1 MSKILIFCFVLATG
15 FFGWWISQEINGFLK
30 ISFKTK
36 KIEAPI
42 KTTAYKNDSLGLR
55 LVDFGG
61 VGILPDTANWGDNYE
76 HNVHRFEDLL
86 LEKHPFVKEN
96 SFKNIQVQTEIYTK
110 KMGKLGMNGIVL
122 PLFLEFVTFS
132 KHRDQTLIYS
142 PETPYIKRHLALRNA
157 FNSLTEIAN
166 SNGLKTYLYTDMVTL
181 TKPLESYFKKRFGK
195 VDVQQKEFW
204 KVYQAG
210 LEELFENMPNVE
222 GLMIRIGEAGSVYNK
237 PGWDYFS
244 ELYVKDKKA
253 VELMLQ
259 QFLQVAERYNKKII
273 FRSWSVGVGKIGDMH
288 TNSATYK
295 DVLGKQN
302 SPNLIIST
310 KYCNGDYYSW
320 LPFNRTLAQGK
331 QNRIVE
337 FQTRREFEGFGA
349 LPNYIAPLHQQALV
363 QLQKK
368 NPRIQGMWLW
378 TQEGG
383 PLRAGP
389 LSTYPFYGFNTITD
403 ANVFALSQLAQNPN
417 QSIDSITQNWVAE
430 KFGENPQV
438 KEKVSEVLLA
448 SHEAIEKGL
457 YIGNYSKLY
466 VKALGL
472 EPPPMLWIFE
482 WDIVGGSSAA
492 LGAIY
497 HVSRGKIN
505 SAIEEGKE
513 AISSTIRMRKTLEKI
528 ARKVTKNKSEFRKLI
543 AAFKYQEQ
551 LFKTL
556 GAYRTAFLSYYDWIA
571 TGNNT
576 SKIKGQKALAIFK
589 IRAKEHQLKYGK
601 NLDFPAYSF
610 AEARQG
616 IEILERSTLVAWLS
630 LSWLLIFGLQLFSL
644 FRNPDGRLLISSVF
658 TPQNRKIAKTPTR
671 NLRFLI
677 LWVLLALLLFSAF
690 LAPIFTT
697 WLFGLFIIYLLTIRI
712 LLGQHIL
719 SVSQRMWPF
728 ALLSLSLLLFPMLAI
743 SIRGPISFWLPFWT
757 SETFRTVFFTGW
769 IVISA
774 WIYLRLWL
782 EFKRKHNGFQAFGK
796 VLCVQGIMYLVG
808 GASVYFIGLENMLT
822 FLNDE
827 LLILPAGLSRIMGI
841 TTHLDIPLEL
851 PLWVLQSGFICFGIG
866 LFFVFTARIK
876 MKKIS

>member
-1 MSKILIFCFVLATG
+1 MNRIFSLLYLIIVGL
-15 FFGWWISQEINGFLK
+15 FGWWVSQEINGFLK
-30 ISFKTK
+30 ISFKAK

-42 KTTAYKNDSLGLR
+42 KIPENKSDSLCLR

-61 VGILPDTANWGDNYE
+61 VGILPDTANWGNNYE

-86 LEKHPFVKEN
+86 LENYPFIKEN
-96 SFKNIQVQTEIYTK
+96 SFKRIQAQTEIYTQ
-110 KMGKLGMNGIVL
+110 KMGDLGMNGIVL

-132 KHRDQTLIYS
+132 KHLDQSLIYS
-142 PETPYIKRHLALRNA
+142 QETPYIKRHLALRNA
-157 FNSLTEIAN
+157 FNSLAEIAN

-181 TKPLESYFKKRFGK
+181 TKPLEAYFKKRFGK

-204 KVYQAG
+204 KIYQAG

-253 VELMLQ
+253 VDLMLH

-273 FRSWSVGVGKIGDMH
+273 FRSWSVGVGEIGDMH
-288 TNSATYK
+288 TNPATYQE
-295 DVLGKQN
+295 VLGKQN

-320 LPFNRTLAQGK
+320 LPFNRTLYQGK

-337 FQTRREFEGFGA
+337 FQARREFEGLGA
-349 LPNYIAPLHQQALV
+349 LPNYVAPLHQQALV
-363 QLQKK
+363 QLNRR

-378 TQEGG
+378 SQEGG

-389 LSTYPFYGFNTITD
+389 LSTYPFYGFNSITD
-403 ANVFALSQLAQNPN
+403 ANVYALAQLAQNPN

-430 KFGENPQV
+430 KFGTNPQV

-497 HVSRGKIN
+497 HVSKGKIKP
-505 SAIEEGKE
+505 AIKEGDE
-513 AISSTIRMRKTLEKI
+513 AISSTIRMRKELENL
-528 ARKVTKNKSEFRKLI
+528 AGKVTKNKAEFRKLI
-543 AAFKYQEQ
+543 TAFKYQEQ

-556 GAYRTAFLSYYDWIA
+556 GAYRTSFLAYYDWIA
-571 TGNNT
+571 TGNKA
-576 SKIKGQKALAIFK
+576 SKITGQKALATFK

-610 AEARQG
+610 TEAAHG
-616 IEILERSTLVAWLS
+616 IEILERSTLVSWLA
-630 LSWLLIFGLQLFSL
+630 LSWLLIFGLQLLRLS
-644 FRNPDGRLLISSVF
+644 RNPDGRLLISSVF
-658 TPQNRKIAKTPTR
+658 APQSRKIAKAPTR
-671 NLRFLI
+671 NVRFLV
-677 LWVLLALLLFSAF
+677 LWLLLALLIFSAF

-697 WLFGLFIIYLLTIRI
+697 WLFSLFLIYLLTIRL

-719 SVSQRMWPF
+719 SIAQRIWPL
-728 ALLSLSLLLFPMLAI
+728 ALLSLSLLLFPMLAV
-743 SIRGPISFWLPFWT
+743 SIRGSISFWLPFWT
-757 SETFRTVFFTGW
+757 SENFRTAFFSIW
-769 IVISA
+769 ILISA

-782 EFKRKHNGFQAFGK
+782 EFMRKDNGFQAFGK
-796 VLCVQGIMYLVG
+796 VLLVQGIMYLVG
-808 GASVYFIGLENMLT
+808 GACVYFTGLENMLT
-822 FLNDE
+822 YLNDE
-827 LLILPAGLSRIMGI
+827 LLVLPGGLSRIMGI

-851 PLWVLQSGFICFGIG
+851 PLWVIYAGGICVFMGLLLNLNFIFKRK
-866 LFFVFTARIK
+866 TK
-876 MKKIS
+876 

>member
-1 MSKILIFCFVLATG
+1 MYKILIFCFVLTTG
-15 FFGWWISQEINGFLK
+15 FFGWWVSQEINGFLK
-30 ISFKTK
+30 ISFKAK

-42 KTTAYKNDSLGLR
+42 KIPENESDSLSLR

-61 VGILPDTANWGDNYE
+61 VGILPDTANWSNNYE

-86 LEKHPFVKEN
+86 LENYPFVKEN
-96 SFKNIQVQTEIYTK
+96 SFKRIQAQTEIYTQ
-110 KMGKLGMNGIVL
+110 KMGDLGMNGIVL

-132 KHRDQTLIYS
+132 KHPDQSLIYS
-142 PETPYIKRHLALRNA
+142 PETPYVKRHLALRTA
-157 FNSLTEIAN
+157 FNSLAEIAN

-181 TKPLESYFKKRFGK
+181 TKPLEAYFKKRFGK

-204 KVYQAG
+204 KLYQAG
-210 LEELFENMPNVE
+210 LEEIFENMPNVE

-253 VELMLQ
+253 VDLMLH

-273 FRSWSVGVGKIGDMH
+273 FRSWSVGVGEIGDMH
-288 TNSATYK
+288 TNPETYQE
-295 DVLGKQN
+295 VLGKQN

-320 LPFNRTLAQGK
+320 LPFNHTLYRGK

-337 FQTRREFEGFGA
+337 FQARREFEGLGA
-349 LPNYIAPLHQQALV
+349 LPNYVAPLHQQALV
-363 QLQKK
+363 QLNRK

-378 TQEGG
+378 SQEGG

-389 LSTYPFYGFNTITD
+389 LSTYPFYGFKTITD
-403 ANVFALSQLAQNPN
+403 ANVYALTQLAQNPT
-417 QSIDSITQNWVAE
+417 QSIDSITQNWVAK
-430 KFGENPQV
+430 KFGTNPQV

-497 HVSRGKIN
+497 HVSRGKIKP
-505 SAIEEGKE
+505 AIKEGE
-513 AISSTIRMRKTLEKI
+513 DAISSTIRMRKELENL
-528 ARKVTKNKSEFRKLI
+528 AGKVTKNKAEFRKLI

-556 GAYRTAFLSYYDWIA
+556 GAYRTSFLAYYDWIA
-571 TGNNT
+571 TGNKA
-576 SKIKGQKALAIFK
+576 SKITGQKALATFK

-610 AEARQG
+610 TEAAHG
-616 IEILERSTLVAWLS
+616 VEILERSTLVSWLA
-630 LSWLLIFGLQLFSL
+630 LSWLLIFVIQLLRLS
-644 FRNPDGRLLISSVF
+644 RNPDGRLLISGVF
-658 TPQNRKIAKTPTR
+658 APQSRKIAKVPTR
-671 NLRFLI
+671 NMRFLV
-677 LWVLLALLLFSAF
+677 LWVLLALLIFSAF

-697 WLFGLFIIYLLTIRI
+697 WLFSLFLIYLLTIRL

-719 SVSQRMWPF
+719 SIAQRMWPL

-743 SIRGPISFWLPFWT
+743 AIRGPISFWLPFWT
-757 SETFRTVFFTGW
+757 SENFRTAFFTIW
-769 IVISA
+769 ILISA

-782 EFKRKHNGFQAFGK
+782 EFKRKDNGFQAFGK
-796 VLCVQGIMYLVG
+796 VLLVQGMMYLVG
-808 GASVYFIGLENMLT
+808 GASVYFIGLEKMLT
-822 FLNDE
+822 YLNDE
-827 LLILPAGLSRIMGI
+827 LLVLPGGLSRIMGI

-851 PLWVLQSGFICFGIG
+851 PLWVLQSGLICFGFG
-866 LFFVFTARIK
+866 LFFIFITRVKT
-876 MKKIS
+876 KKIS